1 MDWVWPREMVKS
13 KTGYLNNPFNHNWEL
28 VFLNQT
34 PIQLQYNSAQIKKFT
49 IQYNTI
55 LKLENVQQLNTIR
68 APHNCIEIQFTLNWP
83 TLPNSTVQ
91 LFDKGLTTR
100 EYLSNSSGLFLV
112 I

>member
-1 MDWVWPREMVKS
+1 MVKS

-34 PIQLQYNSAQIKKFT
+34 PIQLQYNSAQIKNFT

-68 APHNCIEIQFTLNWP
+68 APHNCIAIQFTLNWP
-83 TLPNSTVQ
+83 TL
-91 LFDKGLTTR
+91 DR
-100 EYLSNSSGLFLV
+100 ELLISGRFFCNFALHF
-112 I
+112 IFK

>member
-34 PIQLQYNSAQIKKFT
+34 PIQLQYNSAQIKKIT

-83 TLPNSTVQ
+83 TLQYTFRRKCQNRLKMMDIIMP
-91 LFDKGLTTR
+91 
-100 EYLSNSSGLFLV
+100 
-112 I
+112 